1 MYVKPLVL
9 LFLPMKMLEICW
21 VCVCQCLCTS
31 VHMH

>member
-1 MYVKPLVL
+1 MSNLLYIVL
-9 LFLPMKMLEICW
+9 AMKMLEICW